1 MPVQTA
7 FGPSAFEKNEAFF
20 RAGLAV
26 MKGPKVIAVEGTRVL
41 GLVHWVRSPQC
52 QLPTIE
58 KLQILPVMVGA
69 FGLPSALRVGSW
81 LSAWSKHDPAEL
93 HAHLGPIGVAPDAQ
107 GLGVGR
113 QLMEHYCGAI
123 DLVGDAG
130 YLETDRPENV
140 RFYERFGFV
149 TTKEVTVLGVPNFMM
164 RREPA

>member
-1 MPVQTA
+1 MTAPSAARIEALGSRQVDAAVLMLARAFAANPLHTAA

-81 LSAWSKHDPAEL
+81 LSAWSKTRSRRAARASRADWCRTGRAGTRRRPA
-93 HAHLGPIGVAPDAQ
+93 AHGAL
-107 GLGVGR
+107 LRRHRSGR
-113 QLMEHYCGAI
+113 
-123 DLVGDAG
+123 
-130 YLETDRPENV
+130 
-140 RFYERFGFV
+140 
-149 TTKEVTVLGVPNFMM
+149 
-164 RREPA
+164 